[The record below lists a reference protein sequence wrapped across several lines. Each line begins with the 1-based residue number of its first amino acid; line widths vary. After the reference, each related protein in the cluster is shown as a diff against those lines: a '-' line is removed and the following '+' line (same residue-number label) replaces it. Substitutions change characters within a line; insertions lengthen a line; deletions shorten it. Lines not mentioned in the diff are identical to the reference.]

1 MMTQQQVNPFELVQM
16 IKNGKNPQ
24 QLMLSVLDKQ
34 AQNNPIYGNLKNL
47 AKEGRTADIERFARN
62 LAASQGM
69 DFDKEFNAFRHKFGL

>member
-1 MMTQQQVNPFELVQM
+1 MTQQQVNPFELVQM